1 MRKFPFIQATL
12 LAVVACSKSNVIEHD
27 DDSISIPVTVE
38 SIISPTKASI
48 VVDGDKFTPSITDGD
63 IFAMMVNDK
72 STYTNKFLYTKSTNS
87 ISGTYPAPA
96 SSSTTV
102 RYVVVSNSE
111 AGGAGSAA
119 DYSRFKIDDKQTN
132 NNGEFG
138 RNLVLLGVSDECNV
152 DSGDKPSVI
161 NFKTMCSL
169 LEFDVKNGVEDK
181 TYLDSIKV
189 ESLGGEQIAGR
200 FAISKT
206 YKEDWMDSYAVD
218 PNIKDK
224 DKSSSVTLDCGSVEI
239 TETFAP
245 FYVSCA
251 FGTLSQGLKISFFV
265 NHGDGFQS
273 TIEKTIGKSGL
284 TLQRNT
290 LYQIPTTITDKI
302 IVRPVL
308 SFDITEFNDI
318 SYEGDILTVNYS
330 VANPIEGETIS
341 AASDASWVNTFDY
354 SADGELS
361 FVVDENEGIA
371 RTATITVDYK
381 NALPVTITVSQ
392 AKSATQKEQY
402 SVTYTVSSTSE
413 VTTSGTAPD
422 GSSATFKNTYTAN
435 MCQVTKGKTQT
446 YTLSDYT
453 GKTIKKVV
461 LSMKSNA
468 STGAGTFSLN
478 AGDQT
483 LAAISSA
490 TTFNK
495 WYDNTSYTTT
505 YKNVTVDLTNDS
517 YQIQSGENVVLVIAA
532 TANSLYCQS
541 VTITYE

>member
-1 MRKFPFIQATL
+1 MKKISFV
-12 LAVVACSKSNVIEHD
+12 LAALFAVAACSKSNVVEHD
-27 DDSISIPVTVE
+27 SLVSIPVTVE
-38 SIISPTKASI
+38 SIVSPTKSSI

-72 STYTNKFLYTKSTNS
+72 STNMNKFSYSKSTNS
-87 ISGTYPAPA
+87 ISGTYPTPA
-96 SSSTTV
+96 STSTTV
-102 RYVVVSNSE
+102 RYMVVSNSD

-119 DYSRFKIDDKQTN
+119 AYSRFKIDDKQTN

-152 DSGDKPSVI
+152 ESEDKPSVI

-218 PNIKDK
+218 PNIKDE
-224 DKSSSVTLDCGSVEI
+224 DKSSSVTLGCGGVEI
-239 TETFAP
+239 TETSAP

-265 NHGDGFQS
+265 NHGDVFQT

-290 LYQIPTTITDKI
+290 LYQIPTSISDKI
-302 IVRPVL
+302 IVHPVL
-308 SFDITEFNDI
+308 SFDTTEFNDV
-318 SYEGDILTVNYS
+318 SSEGDILTVNYT
-330 VANPIEGETIS
+330 VANPIDGETIS
-341 AASDASWVNTFDY
+341 ATSDASWVNTFDY
-354 SADGELS
+354 STDGELL
-361 FVVDENEGIA
+361 FVVDANEGIA
-371 RTATITVDYK
+371 RTATITVAYK

-402 SVTYTVSSTSE
+402 SVTYTVLSSSK

-422 GSSATFKNTYTAN
+422 GSSATFKNTYS
-435 MCQVTKGKTQT
+435 TKDQLTEDKSQT
-446 YTLSDYT
+446 YTLSGYT

-461 LSMKSNA
+461 LSMKSNTN
-468 STGAGTFSLN
+468 SGKGTFSLK

-490 TTFNK
+490 TAFNK
-495 WYDNTSYTTT
+495 WYDNTSYTTS
-505 YKNVTVDLTNDS
+505 YKDVTVDLTNDS

-532 TANSLYCQS
+532 TVNSLYCQS

>member
-1 MRKFPFIQATL
+1 MKKISFV
-12 LAVVACSKSNVIEHD
+12 LAALFAVAACSKSNVVEHD
-27 DDSISIPVTVE
+27 SLVSIPVTVE
-38 SIISPTKASI
+38 SIVSPTKSSI

-72 STYTNKFLYTKSTNS
+72 STNMNKFSYSKSTNS
-87 ISGTYPAPA
+87 ISGTYPTPA
-96 SSSTTV
+96 STSTTV
-102 RYVVVSNSE
+102 RYMVVSNSD

-119 DYSRFKIDDKQTN
+119 AYSRFKIDDKQTN

-152 DSGDKPSVI
+152 ESEDKPSVI

-218 PNIKDK
+218 PNIKDE
-224 DKSSSVTLDCGSVEI
+224 DKSSSVTLDCGGVEI
-239 TETFAP
+239 TETSAP

-265 NHGDGFQS
+265 NHGDVFQT
-273 TIEKTIGKSGL
+273 TIENTIGKSGL

-290 LYQIPTTITDKI
+290 LYQIPTSISDKI
-302 IVRPVL
+302 IVHPVL
-308 SFDITEFNDI
+308 SFDTTEFNDV
-318 SYEGDILTVNYS
+318 SSEGDILTVNYT
-330 VANPIEGETIS
+330 VANPIDGETIS
-341 AASDASWVNTFDY
+341 ATSDASWVNTFDY
-354 SADGELS
+354 STDGELL
-361 FVVDENEGIA
+361 FVVDANEGIA
-371 RTATITVDYK
+371 RTATITVAYK

-402 SVTYTVSSTSE
+402 SVTYTVFSSSE

-422 GSSATFKNTYTAN
+422 GSSATFKNTYS
-435 MCQVTKGKTQT
+435 TKDQLTKDQSQT
-446 YTLSDYT
+446 YTLSGYT

-461 LSMKSNA
+461 LSMASNKKSG
-468 STGAGTFSLN
+468 TGTFSLK

-495 WYDNTSYTTT
+495 WYDNTSYTIS
-505 YKNVTVDLTNDS
+505 YKDVTVDLTNDS